1 MTPLAASPAPSR
13 SALGQAT
20 FQLWL
25 VNVLVGAVVGSAWLV
40 RVPEELSAWTRL
52 YVGVALLASVAMWG
66 LLPGGLLL
74 LLHRRL
80 RTRWRLSGLLQGLVG
95 IVFLSALFT
104 DTIVHALLGY
114 HFNGAILNVFLNPDS
129 GDAVNLSWKVWV
141 AVGTTVCLG
150 TLLEYVVWRAAVEW
164 MVRREAEGQRAPLML
179 QPRVVCLAFLLP
191 ALGLEKS
198 VYAAA
203 DAVEDTELLMASN
216 RLPIYPRVRLGP
228 LLESEGKR
236 LPELDLL
243 PEAATLDYP
252 HARPELPADG
262 PRPNLLLLVVDS
274 WRRDAF
280 DAELTPNLF
289 ALADGARRY
298 DDHISSGNDTR
309 FSLFSMLYGLH
320 GSYWLKVLPH
330 RNRALPLREQ
340 DTQAQPP
347 ALLEA
352 VLAEGYDVR
361 VFSAASMNFPKF
373 RDTAWSVLP
382 PEHVVDSFLDE
393 EGQPLTELPWEKDL
407 LVAEAVEGWLT
418 ERDQEE
424 PERPFLCFVLLDG
437 AHQPYFNPGGPYQPS
452 VERLE
457 YIKLGMATEGPEA
470 EALGELLENTYKNC
484 VLQTDRAAGLLLD
497 SFRQRELLDETV
509 VLVTGDHGEEFGEN
523 GFWGHTSN
531 FSPQQVEVPFFLKGP
546 GVEPGVESRPTS
558 HLDVSNS
565 LLELLGADPAHRREY
580 SLGESLFAPLETR
593 DRVVAGYAHLGI
605 WTDSGIFGIPLRPGQ
620 PIEIFDADWRLQPGT
635 LERCR
640 IEEQVLLRTA
650 EECVRFL
657 DR

>member
-1 MTPLAASPAPSR
+1 MTAPAPQPSR
-13 SALGQAT
+13 AARAQAT

-66 LLPGGLLL
+66 LLPGALFVV
-74 LLHRRL
+74 LHRRL
-80 RTRWRLSGLLQGLVG
+80 RERWRLAGALQAFVG
-95 IVFLSALFT
+95 ILFLSVLFT

-141 AVGTTVCLG
+141 AVTVTISIGTVLQ
-150 TLLEYVVWRAAVEW
+150 YVVWRAALGW
-164 MVRREAEGQRAPLML
+164 MTRRETEGLRAPLVL

-191 ALGLEKS
+191 AFGVEKS

-203 DAVEDTELLMASN
+203 DVNEDTELLIASK
-216 RLPIYPRVRLGP
+216 RLPIYPRVRLGR
-228 LLESEGKR
+228 LLDPEGER
-236 LPELDLL
+236 LPELDLF
-243 PEAATLDYP
+243 PEEATLDYP
-252 HARPELPADG
+252 HAAPVLPADG
-262 PRPNLLLLVVDS
+262 PRPNLFCLVLDS

-280 DAELTPNLF
+280 DAELTPNLHAF
-289 ALADGARRY
+289 SEGARRF

-320 GSYWLKVLPH
+320 GSYWLKVLV
-330 RNRALPLREQ
+330 RRDKDVPLREQ
-340 DTQAQPP
+340 DKTAEPP
-347 ALLEA
+347 ALLA
-352 VLAEGYDVR
+352 ALLAEGYDIR

-373 RDTAWSVLP
+373 RDTAWATLP
-382 PEHVVDSFLDE
+382 PENVVDSFLDE
-393 EGQPLTELPWEKDL
+393 HGDARTELSWKKDEF
-407 LVAEAVEGWLT
+407 VADEVEAWLA
-418 ERDQEE
+418 ERERTGD
-424 PERPFLCFVLLDG
+424 ERPFLCFVLLDG
-437 AHQPYFNPGGPYQPS
+437 THQPYFNPGGPYQPS

-470 EALGELLENTYKNC
+470 EVLGELLENTYKNC
-484 VLQTDRAAGLLLD
+484 VLKTDETAGRLLD
-497 SFRQRELLDETV
+497 SFEQRALFDDTV
-509 VLVTGDHGEEFGEN
+509 VMVTGDHGEEFGEN

-531 FSPQQVEVPFFLKGP
+531 FSPQQVEVPFYLKGP
-546 GVEPGVESRPTS
+546 GVEPGVETRPTS

-565 LLELLGADPAHRREY
+565 LLELLGADPARRRDY
-580 SLGESLFAPLETR
+580 SLGESLFAPLERR

-605 WTDSGIFGIPLRPGQ
+605 WTDSGIFGVPLRPGE
-620 PIEIFDADWRLQPGT
+620 PIEVFDDEWRLQPGT

-640 IEEQVLLRTA
+640 IEEPVLLRTA